1 MNNMSCNYINAFNFD
16 MQRTCSVVIKK
27 NAQKKCVYCCHYT
40 SVWVPSLICVG
51 AICTLPHQILLG
63 CANTG
68 FCLFLAWR
76 AAWWAHSCRD
86 EQADRT
92 TRVSDGLLGDT
103 VVDLKARVVRIQPR
117 SLICASSLRLHN
129 GHLTHLCC
137 WSVYKDK
144 TRSPVSFS
152 YTPHTHRG

>member
-1 MNNMSCNYINAFNFD
+1 MQCSYQEKCSEKMCLLLSLHQCMGALTD
-16 MQRTCSVVIKK
+16 MCRGHLYM
-27 NAQKKCVYCCHYT
+27 AT
-40 SVWVPSLICVG
+40 SDPAGLCKHRV
-51 AICTLPHQILLG
+51 LLVSG
-63 CANTG
+63 MAG
-68 FCLFLAWR
+68 
-76 AAWWAHSCRD
+76 AWWAHSCRD

-152 YTPHTHRG
+152 YTPHTQGLDESVPH